1 MYCVTLKKQTEQN
14 CFCVPTYARLI
25 VKSDCQVQFSSKRV
39 VLRSVQPLQKLSKI
53 THMNKLYFPFLF
65 RITNS
70 LTYYGIM
77 LISSSLAGD
86 RFLNFFLG
94 SVVEYPAAFMEFVLI
109 NRLAKPFLNRVVL
122 TLFSVAT
129 NSTLTSKMSINS
141 NTCHLA
147 LYHQI
152 HKKKVQESTD

>member
-1 MYCVTLKKQTEQN
+1 M
-14 CFCVPTYARLI
+14 
-25 VKSDCQVQFSSKRV
+25 D
-39 VLRSVQPLQKLSKI
+39 
-53 THMNKLYFPFLF
+53 KLYFLF

-109 NRLAKPFLNRVVL
+109 NRLAKPFVNRVVL

-129 NSTLTSKMSINS
+129 NSTLT
-141 NTCHLA
+141 T
-147 LYHQI
+147 
-152 HKKKVQESTD
+152 

>member
-1 MYCVTLKKQTEQN
+1 M
-14 CFCVPTYARLI
+14 
-25 VKSDCQVQFSSKRV
+25 D
-39 VLRSVQPLQKLSKI
+39 
-53 THMNKLYFPFLF
+53 KLYFPFLF

-129 NSTLTSKMSINS
+129 NSTLT
-141 NTCHLA
+141 T
-147 LYHQI
+147 
-152 HKKKVQESTD
+152 